1 MHLILFQAFYHYYF
15 SITPINY
22 FIAFAMK
29 NATKNVFIEARRWK
43 YKDIKEICAHFF
55 VCLGSTCKK
64 EKFLRNS
71 IIKVL

>member
-43 YKDIKEICAHFF
+43 YKDIKEICAHFLF
-55 VCLGSTCKK
+55 VLVQHAKK
-64 EKFLRNS
+64 RNS
-71 IIKVL
+71 IGILS